1 MFGTNTLTLILGLVL
16 FSFSVTSAL
25 IIPFIDLLY
34 KLKFLRLKEAPK
46 KGKVPL
52 IDKLLDK
59 KAGVPTG
66 GGILLVIVVS
76 TIFMVVFKVL
86 VSSGFYVQ
94 SSHDLN
100 WEIGILLFT
109 FVSYA
114 LLGLSDDWLKIFG
127 KPKKGTLGMWVGL
140 GRKVKF
146 GMQWLLAILIALLIY
161 KFLGVSIIHIPILD
175 VVVNLGVFYIP
186 FAAFLIVFLA
196 NAFNLTDGLDGL
208 SCGLLVI
215 FLISYIFITATALDT
230 PLSVFISLWIGVL
243 IAFLYF
249 NVWPARIIL
258 GDTGALSFGATVAVI
273 GLLTGSVA
281 AIFVIGGLFVI
292 EAISSAIQILGWKA
306 LNRPIFP
313 IAPIHHTF
321 LALGWEEPKIVMR
334 AWLAGIVLAILG
346 LWISSI

>member
-94 SSHDLN
+94 SSHNLN

-186 FAAFLIVFLA
+186 FAAFLIVFSGILKI
-196 NAFNLTDGLDGL
+196 L
-208 SCGLLVI
+208 
-215 FLISYIFITATALDT
+215 ATALAAV
-230 PLSVFISLWIGVL
+230 LSNS
-243 IAFLYF
+243 
-249 NVWPARIIL
+249 
-258 GDTGALSFGATVAVI
+258 
-273 GLLTGSVA
+273 
-281 AIFVIGGLFVI
+281 
-292 EAISSAIQILGWKA
+292 
-306 LNRPIFP
+306 
-313 IAPIHHTF
+313 
-321 LALGWEEPKIVMR
+321 
-334 AWLAGIVLAILG
+334 
-346 LWISSI
+346 